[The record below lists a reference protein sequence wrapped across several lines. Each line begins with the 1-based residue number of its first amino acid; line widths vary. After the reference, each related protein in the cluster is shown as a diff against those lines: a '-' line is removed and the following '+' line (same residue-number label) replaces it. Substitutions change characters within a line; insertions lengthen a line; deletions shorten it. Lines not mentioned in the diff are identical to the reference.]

1 VMAFRYAPKPVVTAP
16 HGRVLGGGTEIVLHG
31 ARIVAAAETYMGLV
45 EFGIGLI
52 PAGGGCKEV
61 LRRIVAPH
69 VRDGV
74 DVLPYIQ
81 QAFELIGFAK
91 VSESAAH
98 ARQLGF
104 LTDHDRV
111 VMNGDHLIGEAKQF
125 ALDLVESG
133 YTPPNPQD
141 TPIYAIGRRGKAAM
155 LTAIKQMEWGRFI
168 SPYDAHIA
176 RKLAH
181 VLAGGDLSAPQWVS
195 EQYIL
200 DLEREAF
207 MSLLGEPK
215 THERIAH
222 TLQTG
227 KPLRN

>member
-1 VMAFRYAPKPVVTAP
+1 MDALLADPSIAPPSDSRLFSEQVLRLEAP
-16 HGRVLGGGTEIVLHG
+16 FLCGSPDE
-31 ARIVAAAETYMGLV
+31 AP
-45 EFGIGLI
+45 
-52 PAGGGCKEV
+52 PAGGKAPAGPPRALV
-61 LRRIVAPH
+61 LANP
-69 VRDGV
+69 
-74 DVLPYIQ
+74 
-81 QAFELIGFAK
+81 AK

-104 LTDHDRV
+104 LTDHDRI
-111 VMNGDHLIGEAKQF
+111 VMNGDHVIGQAKRI
-125 ALDLVESG
+125 ALQLVADG

-141 TPIYAIGRRGKAAM
+141 RPIYAIGQRGKAAM

-181 VLAGGDLSAPQWVS
+181 VLAGGDLSAPQWVP

-207 MSLLGEPK
+207 MSLLGEKK
-215 THERIAH
+215 TQERIAH